1 MPGDCNLHAPRRATF
16 RNIPMHVLDFLTE
29 LQNAEISPVTL
40 LSDSTTDVFP
50 IISKILGTLTE
61 NICGGVSFIVVGEW
75 IGQLE
80 LFKRIVE
87 TLEL

>member
-29 LQNAEISPVTL
+29 LQNAE
-40 LSDSTTDVFP
+40 DSTTDVFP